1 MALFKLNQ
9 LLIENDEQCNLQP
22 GETLSERQDE
32 EMMSTHEGESVYLKL
47 PASTFTIK
55 VIKIFKELTANSN
68 RLALKL
74 FQMIFA
80 TKQFLEKTINEN
92 DRIDE
97 SSQNKLSKK
106 LQYLI
111 LTCSKTKTKSNDSAK
126 SGGNK
131 KQSTSVELEEQY
143 NSLFYFYLK
152 LVKLLRENDGQE
164 NQRGGDDFEMID
176 ELYPN
181 AKKFKLHSDGSSKSA
196 QPELNLTNQKVL
208 CINIFEFLFNLFRKI
223 KNSKENPSGSEKQMI
238 QLMSSLMS
246 NFNYLHSIHYL
257 SSNSTSSSNEKLNN
271 DLIVSIKQEHDD
283 FLSRAFFYNLNLIHS
298 ELILHLFRLNL
309 SCH

>member
-1 MALFKLNQ
+1 M
-9 LLIENDEQCNLQP
+9 
-22 GETLSERQDE
+22 
-32 EMMSTHEGESVYLKL
+32 
-47 PASTFTIK
+47 
-55 VIKIFKELTANSN
+55 
-68 RLALKL
+68 
-74 FQMIFA
+74 
-80 TKQFLEKTINEN
+80 
-92 DRIDE
+92 
-97 SSQNKLSKK
+97 
-106 LQYLI
+106 
-111 LTCSKTKTKSNDSAK
+111 TCSKTKTKSNDSAK

-257 SSNSTSSSNEKLNN
+257 SSNSTWSSNEKLNN

-298 ELILHLFRLNL
+298 ELILHLFRFSIFHVIEIFFYLIFLKSNREKISNQFAKQKEIHGPIVRFAQAEHL
-309 SCH
+309 DASSHTHLI